1 MSTLEPIYKM
11 LRDHEIAAHKLV
23 AEVKHAT
30 ESLLYDPEYI
40 ETLLRAS
47 QLDATN
53 RLVRITAVIRLT
65 TCNGICKEELKRL
78 TARSAEVFS
87 LWQRVSSTIDVK
99 PVIRIPDSGG

>member
-11 LRDHEIAAHKLV
+11 LRDHEIAAHKFV

-40 ETLLRAS
+40 ESLIRAT

-53 RLVRITAVIRLT
+53 RLDRIVAVIRLT
-65 TCNGICKEELKRL
+65 TCNGICKDELKRL
-78 TARSAEVFS
+78 TARSTEVMN
-87 LWQRVSSTIDVK
+87 LWHRVSATVNVH
-99 PVIRIPDSGG
+99 PVIRIPD